1 MVLLKNGEIRDSLTS
16 DAIGYGMPIFVFFLR
31 FWNHLLTAK
40 RSWQLDLKTKRSLR
54 CLLAKATW

>member
-31 FWNHLLTAK
+31 FWNHLFTAK
-40 RSWQLDLKTKRSLR
+40 QSWQLGE
-54 CLLAKATW
+54 